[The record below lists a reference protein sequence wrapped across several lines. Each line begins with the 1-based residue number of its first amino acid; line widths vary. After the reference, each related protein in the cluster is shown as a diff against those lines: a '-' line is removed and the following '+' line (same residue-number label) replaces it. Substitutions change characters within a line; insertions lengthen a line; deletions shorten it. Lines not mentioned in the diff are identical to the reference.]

1 MEHEIA
7 EMERRR
13 HEAMSRACEIPRFMR
28 IQVVDSLGG
37 YGSRMNGGVWRLFKM
52 SPSELGSPPIGKQG
66 NAPSCH
72 ASWCLRQKASP

>member
-13 HEAMSRACEIPRFMR
+13 HEAMSRACEIPRLTR

-37 YGSRMNGGVWRLFKM
+37 YGSRMNGGFWQTVKM
-52 SPSELGSPPIGKQG
+52 RPSELGCSRRSLRLNQVHFAPIGAFQ
-66 NAPSCH
+66 AQ
-72 ASWCLRQKASP
+72 RQS